1 MIRDAWLAFKLHR
14 FEVVTVVALS
24 LGLGIVALV
33 VWRMLEGMSGPPR
46 CIEDRF
52 LIPVPP
58 ECANTES
65 AVFISNEYAG
75 KVMAAMAALPFVGG
89 VLLGVPLVAPEL
101 ERRTASLVWSLSGS
115 RGRWFLGRLAPFA
128 ILLAAV
134 LSVPAVA
141 AGLLEGV
148 LPGGYDPAA
157 SFMDYGLRGPVVVAR
172 GLFALGIA
180 VLAGA
185 VIGRVLPALIVSG
198 IACVIAFNAHGVL
211 MPFGQR
217 IELLPAMSLSG
228 AQERYDFTV
237 YTGPEVFTGD
247 ASTESPRY
255 GVPGERLREVE
266 AREVAVLVV
275 GFLVLAGV
283 SLVVVDRR
291 RPY

>member
-1 MIRDAWLAFKLHR
+1 
-14 FEVVTVVALS
+14 
-24 LGLGIVALV
+24 
-33 VWRMLEGMSGPPR
+33 MLEGMSGPPR

-65 AVFISNEYAG
+65 AVFLSNEYAG

-115 RGRWFLGRLAPFA
+115 RGRWFLGRLVPFA

-134 LSVPAVA
+134 LSVPALA

-198 IACVIAFNAHGVL
+198 VACVIAFNAHGVL

-217 IELLPAMSLSG
+217 IELLPAMSVAD
-228 AQERYDFTV
+228 AQRRYDFTV
-237 YTGPEVFTGD
+237 YSEPVLSGDVLTEGP
-247 ASTESPRY
+247 RH

-266 AREVAVLVV
+266 AREVAALVG
-275 GFLVLAGV
+275 GFLFLAGI

>member
-1 MIRDAWLAFKLHR
+1 VIRDVWLAFKLHR

-24 LGLGIVALV
+24 LGIGIAALV
-33 VWRMLEGMSGPPR
+33 VWRLLEGLSGPPR

-52 LIPVPP
+52 LVPVPP
-58 ECANTES
+58 ECASTET
-65 AVFISNEYAG
+65 AVFLSNEYAG
-75 KVMAAMAALPFVGG
+75 KVMAAMAVVPFIGG

-115 RGRWFLGRLAPFA
+115 RKRWLLGRLTPFA
-128 ILLAAV
+128 LVLAGV
-134 LSVPAVA
+134 LTLPAIA

-157 SFMDYGLRGPVVVAR
+157 SFADYGLRGPVVVAR
-172 GLFALGIA
+172 GLLALGIA

-185 VIGRVLPALIVSG
+185 VIGRVLPALIVSAV
-198 IACVIAFNAHGVL
+198 ACIIAFNALGVL

-217 IELLPAMSLSG
+217 IELLPAMSQSSD
-228 AQERYDFTV
+228 QQRYDFTV
-237 YTGPEVFTGD
+237 YTGAEVVTGD
-247 ASTESPRY
+247 VSTESPRY

-266 AREVAVLVV
+266 AREVAVLVG